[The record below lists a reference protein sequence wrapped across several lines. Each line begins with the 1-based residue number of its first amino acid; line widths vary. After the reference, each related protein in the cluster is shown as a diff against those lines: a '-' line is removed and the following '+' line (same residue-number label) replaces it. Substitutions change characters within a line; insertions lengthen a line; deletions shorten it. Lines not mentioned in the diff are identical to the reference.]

1 MVTKMTT
8 NVSSSWKNIS
18 VKRQLYVPIANEIK
32 GMRAQTV
39 EYLERQL
46 ACLVL
51 VVSDK

>member
-8 NVSSSWKNIS
+8 NVPSSWKNIS
-18 VKRQLYVPIANEIK
+18 IKKQLYVPIANEIK
-32 GMRAQTV
+32 GIRAQTA
-39 EYLERQL
+39 EYMDRQL